1 MTLPEN
7 KIVVQDVTEKID
19 NPREK
24 MYNQRIKKKTIY
36 FQRLQ
41 NRIRQNKRYNKK

>member
-1 MTLPEN
+1 MTLPQH

-19 NPREK
+19 NPRQK
-24 MYNQRIKKKTIY
+24 MFNQRIKKKTFY

-41 NRIRQNKRYNKK
+41 NRNR